1 MSIDEET
8 GVRDYISD
16 IKRIAAGERFVLSL
30 RNDGLLYAWGD
41 NTSGQLGVEINNEI
55 TEDGTAI
62 EDSRSLPVEV
72 DLTDGVDF
80 TEITDIAAGKN
91 HTVIVLN
98 NDTVYTWGD
107 NTYGQLGTGEN
118 GSYIPNQVKGFN
130 GGGYLTD
137 IISVK
142 AGSYHT
148 VALKRDGSVWAWG
161 RNDRGQLGDMTTEDR
176 EYPIQVFKG
185 DSYGNGYYLENI
197 SQISAK
203 ANNTA
208 VIDRNSRVYAWGD
221 NTSQQL
227 GDYTLSADYASTPR
241 KVYTTYQ
248 YDPNYELTNV
258 MAISVG
264 FEHMLSIDYD
274 GNVAIWGKV
283 IDDNGAFTV
292 YDRANGVVA
301 GETGTVQV

>member
-1 MSIDEET
+1 M
-8 GVRDYISD
+8 
-16 IKRIAAGERFVLSL
+16 
-30 RNDGLLYAWGD
+30 
-41 NTSGQLGVEINNEI
+41 LGVIILQVSLVWKINNET

-142 AGSYHT
+142 SRFISYSCVKT
-148 VALKRDGSVWAWG
+148 
-161 RNDRGQLGDMTTEDR
+161 
-176 EYPIQVFKG
+176 
-185 DSYGNGYYLENI
+185 
-197 SQISAK
+197 
-203 ANNTA
+203 
-208 VIDRNSRVYAWGD
+208 
-221 NTSQQL
+221 
-227 GDYTLSADYASTPR
+227 
-241 KVYTTYQ
+241 
-248 YDPNYELTNV
+248 
-258 MAISVG
+258 
-264 FEHMLSIDYD
+264 
-274 GNVAIWGKV
+274 
-283 IDDNGAFTV
+283 
-292 YDRANGVVA
+292 
-301 GETGTVQV
+301 